1 MCGLRWLKVIQ
12 REVADRL
19 AIRTRLRKMTMAV
32 VPGDVVRIRMAKKN
46 NVERRYS
53 SEYLSAFRE
62 SMALL
67 KSKRQVTK

>member
-1 MCGLRWLKVIQ
+1 MCGLRWLKV
-12 REVADRL
+12 VDRL

>member
-46 NVERRYS
+46 NAERRYS
-53 SEYLSAFRE
+53 SEYLPLEKAWHC
-62 SMALL
+62 
-67 KSKRQVTK
+67 

>member
-12 REVADRL
+12 REVVDSL

-53 SEYLSAFRE
+53 SEYLPLEKAWHC
-62 SMALL
+62 
-67 KSKRQVTK
+67 